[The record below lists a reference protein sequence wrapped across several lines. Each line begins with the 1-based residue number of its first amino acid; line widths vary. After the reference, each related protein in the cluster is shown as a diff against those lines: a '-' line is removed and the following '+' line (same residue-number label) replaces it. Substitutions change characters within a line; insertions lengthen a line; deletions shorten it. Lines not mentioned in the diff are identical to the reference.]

1 VRVGLVLGAGGIAG
15 GAWHAGALDA
25 LREATGW
32 DARDAGVVV
41 GTSAGSIT
49 GVTLRAGLAPD
60 DIFAL
65 ATDRPPSGPG
75 AALLARVR
83 TGEGAF
89 ARTRRAGLPRPA
101 NPLLLR
107 SLASLD
113 PRPMV
118 ALAGLLP
125 AGEVDASSIG
135 RRVEELHGRSSWPSA
150 PTWVVALR
158 LADGRRVAF
167 GRDDLDA
174 PLGAAV
180 AASCAIPGWFTPV
193 EIGGRRYVDGGVH
206 STTNAD
212 LLAGLGLDLVVVSA
226 PMAGRWR
233 ALRPN
238 VAAVSRT
245 SARVALDREVA
256 SIRRRGTD
264 VLVLQPGADDTPLM
278 DRRAMDPSA
287 RGPVAEQ
294 ARASTLAALATRPG
308 PRPAP

>member
-1 VRVGLVLGAGGIAG
+1 VLA
-15 GAWHAGALDA
+15 ALH
-25 LREATGW
+25 EATGW
-32 DARDAGVVV
+32 DARGADVVV

-49 GVTLRAGLAPD
+49 GASLRAGVGPD
-60 DIFAL
+60 DLYAL
-65 ATDRPPSGPG
+65 ATDRPLSGAG

-89 ARTRRAGLPRPA
+89 ARTRRAGLPRPS

-125 AGEVDASSIG
+125 AGEVDASSIAA
-135 RRVEELHGRSSWPSA
+135 RVEELHGGPSWPAA
-150 PTWVVALR
+150 PLWVVAVR
-158 LADGRRVAF
+158 LADGRRVVF
-167 GRDDLDA
+167 GRDDVDA

-193 EIGGRRYVDGGVH
+193 EVGGRRYVDGGAH

-212 LLAGLGLDLVVVSA
+212 VLGELGLDLVVVSA

-256 SIRRRGTD
+256 SLRRRGVD
-264 VLVLQPGADDTPLM
+264 VLVLQPGPDDTPLM

-287 RGPVAEQ
+287 RRPVAEQ
-294 ARASTLAALATRPG
+294 ARASTLAVLATRPG